1 MSTYVYGIKPPDATF
16 NAMLAVHK
24 ACEKAK
30 VQPPDDVIDFFNDTE
45 PDPAGVLVNLEE
57 VKGATKPWCDDMQE
71 GIEID
76 LSKLPKGVTKIRFV
90 NSW

>member
-1 MSTYVYGIKPPDATF
+1 MSTNVYGIKPPDAKF
-16 NAMLAVHK
+16 KEMLAIYN

-30 VQPPDDVIDFFNDTE
+30 IDPPMAVTEFFNDET
-45 PDPAGVLVNLEE
+45 PDPAGVTVDLEDT
-57 VKGATKPWCDDMQE
+57 KGATKPWCDDSQE
-71 GIEID
+71 GIEVD